1 MKKNKTLDF
10 LQKNYG
16 WIVALIT
23 GVSII
28 ITFVLKFIKY
38 ICSTFYFYYYGIS
51 YELFNSEELNILYN
65 FGFSIIIILCICS
78 LIYCYIQLFN
88 SKKLELK
95 TKALNTFLII
105 ISNLIMVYSINTEYS
120 IWNIIINTGL
130 LIATEIIMI
139 FVFFKKSKKEETE
152 KLETKS
158 ILNSL
163 KILPFYLIF
172 VVFVI
177 LFEYGLWIKMNKT
190 YRIVDNDT
198 GKTIYTG
205 KSKKL
210 GNMVSSETVTKMK
223 ELMAEGL
230 IDVKSRII
238 FVNDGSMD
246 LTWKIIEDL
255 HNKDTLFGGINLT
268 RNRGHQNAL
277 LAGLMTVKDDAD
289 IVISLDA
296 DLQDDI
302 NVFDEMLRKNNEG
315 YDVIY
320 GVRNDRKKDS
330 FFKRHTAQMFYKL
343 TNKLGGDLIYNH
355 ADFRLMSRRAL
366 EGLAQFE
373 EVNLF
378 LRGIVPLIGYPST
391 IVEYERKERLAGK
404 SKYPLR
410 KMMSF
415 AIEGITSLSIKP
427 MRFVT
432 GMGIFVF
439 LVSIA
444 MMIYAFVSYF
454 TGRVVA
460 GWTSILISVW
470 AIGGMVLLGLGIVGS
485 YIGKIYLET
494 KKRPR
499 YIVEKYINERE

>member
-1 MKKNKTLDF
+1 MAK
-10 LQKNYG
+10 
-16 WIVALIT
+16 
-23 GVSII
+23 
-28 ITFVLKFIKY
+28 
-38 ICSTFYFYYYGIS
+38 
-51 YELFNSEELNILYN
+51 ILYLV
-65 FGFSIIIILCICS
+65 IP
-78 LIYCYIQLFN
+78 CYNEEEVLADTAG
-88 SKKLELK
+88 KLDK
-95 TKALNTFLII
+95 
-105 ISNLIMVYSINTEYS
+105 
-120 IWNIIINTGL
+120 
-130 LIATEIIMI
+130 
-139 FVFFKKSKKEETE
+139 
-152 KLETKS
+152 
-158 ILNSL
+158 
-163 KILPFYLIF
+163 
-172 VVFVI
+172 
-177 LFEYGLWIKMNKT
+177 
-190 YRIVDNDT
+190 
-198 GKTIYTG
+198 
-205 KSKKL
+205 
-210 GNMVSSETVTKMK
+210 KMK

-499 YIVEKYINERE
+499 YIVENTSMKESRYVS

>member
-1 MKKNKTLDF
+1 MAK
-10 LQKNYG
+10 
-16 WIVALIT
+16 
-23 GVSII
+23 
-28 ITFVLKFIKY
+28 
-38 ICSTFYFYYYGIS
+38 
-51 YELFNSEELNILYN
+51 ILYLV
-65 FGFSIIIILCICS
+65 IP
-78 LIYCYIQLFN
+78 CYNEEEVLADTAG
-88 SKKLELK
+88 KLDK
-95 TKALNTFLII
+95 
-105 ISNLIMVYSINTEYS
+105 
-120 IWNIIINTGL
+120 
-130 LIATEIIMI
+130 
-139 FVFFKKSKKEETE
+139 
-152 KLETKS
+152 
-158 ILNSL
+158 
-163 KILPFYLIF
+163 
-172 VVFVI
+172 
-177 LFEYGLWIKMNKT
+177 
-190 YRIVDNDT
+190 
-198 GKTIYTG
+198 
-205 KSKKL
+205 
-210 GNMVSSETVTKMK
+210 KMK

-230 IDVKSRII
+230 VDVKSRII

-302 NVFDEMLRKNNEG
+302 NVFEEMLRKNNEG
-315 YDVIY
+315 YDVVY

-343 TNKLGGDLIYNH
+343 TSKLGGDLIYNH
-355 ADFRLMSRRAL
+355 ADFRLMSKRAL

-404 SKYPLR
+404 SKYPLK

>member
-1 MKKNKTLDF
+1 MAK
-10 LQKNYG
+10 
-16 WIVALIT
+16 
-23 GVSII
+23 
-28 ITFVLKFIKY
+28 
-38 ICSTFYFYYYGIS
+38 
-51 YELFNSEELNILYN
+51 ILYLV
-65 FGFSIIIILCICS
+65 IP
-78 LIYCYIQLFN
+78 CYNEEEVLADTAG
-88 SKKLELK
+88 KLDK
-95 TKALNTFLII
+95 
-105 ISNLIMVYSINTEYS
+105 
-120 IWNIIINTGL
+120 
-130 LIATEIIMI
+130 
-139 FVFFKKSKKEETE
+139 
-152 KLETKS
+152 
-158 ILNSL
+158 
-163 KILPFYLIF
+163 
-172 VVFVI
+172 
-177 LFEYGLWIKMNKT
+177 
-190 YRIVDNDT
+190 
-198 GKTIYTG
+198 
-205 KSKKL
+205 
-210 GNMVSSETVTKMK
+210 KMK

-302 NVFDEMLRKNNEG
+302 NVFEEMLRKNNEG
-315 YDVIY
+315 YDVVY

-404 SKYPLR
+404 SKYPLK

-415 AIEGITSLSIKP
+415 AIDGITSLSIKP

>member
-1 MKKNKTLDF
+1 MAK
-10 LQKNYG
+10 
-16 WIVALIT
+16 
-23 GVSII
+23 
-28 ITFVLKFIKY
+28 
-38 ICSTFYFYYYGIS
+38 
-51 YELFNSEELNILYN
+51 ILYLV
-65 FGFSIIIILCICS
+65 IP
-78 LIYCYIQLFN
+78 CYNEEEVLADTAG
-88 SKKLELK
+88 KLDK
-95 TKALNTFLII
+95 
-105 ISNLIMVYSINTEYS
+105 
-120 IWNIIINTGL
+120 
-130 LIATEIIMI
+130 
-139 FVFFKKSKKEETE
+139 
-152 KLETKS
+152 
-158 ILNSL
+158 
-163 KILPFYLIF
+163 
-172 VVFVI
+172 
-177 LFEYGLWIKMNKT
+177 
-190 YRIVDNDT
+190 
-198 GKTIYTG
+198 
-205 KSKKL
+205 
-210 GNMVSSETVTKMK
+210 KMK

-302 NVFDEMLRKNNEG
+302 NVFEEMLRKNNEG
-315 YDVIY
+315 YDVVY

-404 SKYPLR
+404 SKYPLK

-470 AIGGMVLLGLGIVGS
+470 AIGGMVLLGLGIAGS

>member
-1 MKKNKTLDF
+1 MAK
-10 LQKNYG
+10 
-16 WIVALIT
+16 
-23 GVSII
+23 
-28 ITFVLKFIKY
+28 
-38 ICSTFYFYYYGIS
+38 
-51 YELFNSEELNILYN
+51 ILYLV
-65 FGFSIIIILCICS
+65 IP
-78 LIYCYIQLFN
+78 CYNEEEVLADTAG
-88 SKKLELK
+88 KLDK
-95 TKALNTFLII
+95 
-105 ISNLIMVYSINTEYS
+105 
-120 IWNIIINTGL
+120 
-130 LIATEIIMI
+130 
-139 FVFFKKSKKEETE
+139 
-152 KLETKS
+152 
-158 ILNSL
+158 
-163 KILPFYLIF
+163 
-172 VVFVI
+172 
-177 LFEYGLWIKMNKT
+177 
-190 YRIVDNDT
+190 
-198 GKTIYTG
+198 
-205 KSKKL
+205 
-210 GNMVSSETVTKMK
+210 KMK

-302 NVFDEMLRKNNEG
+302 NVFEEMLRKNNEG
-315 YDVIY
+315 YDVVY

-499 YIVEKYINERE
+499 YILEKYINERE

>member
-1 MKKNKTLDF
+1 MAK
-10 LQKNYG
+10 
-16 WIVALIT
+16 
-23 GVSII
+23 
-28 ITFVLKFIKY
+28 
-38 ICSTFYFYYYGIS
+38 
-51 YELFNSEELNILYN
+51 ILYLV
-65 FGFSIIIILCICS
+65 IP
-78 LIYCYIQLFN
+78 CYNEEEVLADTAG
-88 SKKLELK
+88 KLDK
-95 TKALNTFLII
+95 
-105 ISNLIMVYSINTEYS
+105 
-120 IWNIIINTGL
+120 
-130 LIATEIIMI
+130 
-139 FVFFKKSKKEETE
+139 
-152 KLETKS
+152 
-158 ILNSL
+158 
-163 KILPFYLIF
+163 
-172 VVFVI
+172 
-177 LFEYGLWIKMNKT
+177 
-190 YRIVDNDT
+190 
-198 GKTIYTG
+198 
-205 KSKKL
+205 
-210 GNMVSSETVTKMK
+210 KMK

-410 KMMSF
+410 KMISF

-499 YIVEKYINERE
+499 YIVEKYINESCLLYTSPSPRD

>member
-1 MKKNKTLDF
+1 MAK
-10 LQKNYG
+10 
-16 WIVALIT
+16 
-23 GVSII
+23 
-28 ITFVLKFIKY
+28 
-38 ICSTFYFYYYGIS
+38 
-51 YELFNSEELNILYN
+51 ILYLV
-65 FGFSIIIILCICS
+65 IP
-78 LIYCYIQLFN
+78 CYNEEEVLADTAG
-88 SKKLELK
+88 KLDK
-95 TKALNTFLII
+95 
-105 ISNLIMVYSINTEYS
+105 
-120 IWNIIINTGL
+120 
-130 LIATEIIMI
+130 
-139 FVFFKKSKKEETE
+139 
-152 KLETKS
+152 
-158 ILNSL
+158 
-163 KILPFYLIF
+163 
-172 VVFVI
+172 
-177 LFEYGLWIKMNKT
+177 
-190 YRIVDNDT
+190 
-198 GKTIYTG
+198 
-205 KSKKL
+205 
-210 GNMVSSETVTKMK
+210 KMK

-415 AIEGITSLSIKP
+415 AIEGITSLSIRP

>member
-1 MKKNKTLDF
+1 MAK
-10 LQKNYG
+10 
-16 WIVALIT
+16 
-23 GVSII
+23 
-28 ITFVLKFIKY
+28 
-38 ICSTFYFYYYGIS
+38 
-51 YELFNSEELNILYN
+51 ILYLV
-65 FGFSIIIILCICS
+65 IP
-78 LIYCYIQLFN
+78 CYNEEEVLADTAG
-88 SKKLELK
+88 KLDK
-95 TKALNTFLII
+95 
-105 ISNLIMVYSINTEYS
+105 
-120 IWNIIINTGL
+120 
-130 LIATEIIMI
+130 
-139 FVFFKKSKKEETE
+139 
-152 KLETKS
+152 
-158 ILNSL
+158 
-163 KILPFYLIF
+163 
-172 VVFVI
+172 
-177 LFEYGLWIKMNKT
+177 
-190 YRIVDNDT
+190 
-198 GKTIYTG
+198 
-205 KSKKL
+205 
-210 GNMVSSETVTKMK
+210 KMK

-315 YDVIY
+315 YDVVY

>member
-1 MKKNKTLDF
+1 MAK
-10 LQKNYG
+10 
-16 WIVALIT
+16 
-23 GVSII
+23 
-28 ITFVLKFIKY
+28 
-38 ICSTFYFYYYGIS
+38 
-51 YELFNSEELNILYN
+51 ILYLV
-65 FGFSIIIILCICS
+65 IP
-78 LIYCYIQLFN
+78 CYNEEEVLADTAG
-88 SKKLELK
+88 KLDK
-95 TKALNTFLII
+95 
-105 ISNLIMVYSINTEYS
+105 
-120 IWNIIINTGL
+120 
-130 LIATEIIMI
+130 
-139 FVFFKKSKKEETE
+139 
-152 KLETKS
+152 
-158 ILNSL
+158 
-163 KILPFYLIF
+163 
-172 VVFVI
+172 
-177 LFEYGLWIKMNKT
+177 
-190 YRIVDNDT
+190 
-198 GKTIYTG
+198 
-205 KSKKL
+205 
-210 GNMVSSETVTKMK
+210 KMK

-330 FFKRHTAQMFYKL
+330 FFKRHTAQIFYKL

>member
-1 MKKNKTLDF
+1 MAK
-10 LQKNYG
+10 
-16 WIVALIT
+16 
-23 GVSII
+23 
-28 ITFVLKFIKY
+28 
-38 ICSTFYFYYYGIS
+38 
-51 YELFNSEELNILYN
+51 ILYLV
-65 FGFSIIIILCICS
+65 IP
-78 LIYCYIQLFN
+78 CYNEEEVLADTAG
-88 SKKLELK
+88 KLDE
-95 TKALNTFLII
+95 
-105 ISNLIMVYSINTEYS
+105 
-120 IWNIIINTGL
+120 
-130 LIATEIIMI
+130 
-139 FVFFKKSKKEETE
+139 
-152 KLETKS
+152 
-158 ILNSL
+158 
-163 KILPFYLIF
+163 
-172 VVFVI
+172 
-177 LFEYGLWIKMNKT
+177 
-190 YRIVDNDT
+190 
-198 GKTIYTG
+198 
-205 KSKKL
+205 
-210 GNMVSSETVTKMK
+210 KMK

-315 YDVIY
+315 YDVVY

-432 GMGIFVF
+432 GIGIFVF